1 MTEETDWKKFLAE
14 QVLKECWHKSAG
26 GYLSQKCVCGRE
38 CEWPRE
44 TLDEHI
50 KRKNRTFENQD
61 DMMELYRYI
70 YEDGKWNNFES
81 EIYARVFIPY
91 YYEGNILA
99 NNFNAWLFCLD
110 GADYEDRCKMVAKFY
125 GWEEEK

>member
-14 QVLKECWHKSAG
+14 QVLKEIWHKSDG
-26 GYLSQKCVCGRE
+26 TYLGQKCVCGRE

-50 KRKNRTFENQD
+50 KRKNRTFDNQD

-70 YEDGKWNNFES
+70 YEDGKWNTFES
-81 EIYARVFIPY
+81 EIYARVFIPC
-91 YYEGNILA
+91 YYEENIFA
-99 NNFNAWLFCLD
+99 NNFNAWLFCLGD
-110 GADYEDRCKMVAKFY
+110 EYYESRCKLVAKFY
-125 GWEEEK
+125 EWEEGK